1 MKSGKLTRK
10 IVIQRAQAAVDDYGT
25 PVKAWAPTYTLRAEV
40 VERSTSEFM
49 QAGGATDE
57 ALIVFR
63 VRHVLE
69 ISNSDQVAFD
79 GKTYQIK
86 EITEL
91 GRRKG
96 LELRCMETKT
106 QDLGEGA

>member
-10 IVIQRAQAAVDDYGT
+10 IVIQRSQAAVDDYGT
-25 PVKAWAPTYTLRAEV
+25 PVKAWAAIYTLRAEV

-49 QAGGATDE
+49 QTGGATDE

-63 VRHVLE
+63 VRHVPGL
-69 ISNSDQVAFD
+69 SNADQVTFD

-86 EITEL
+86 EVTEL

-96 LELRCMETKT
+96 LELRCVETSA